1 MKRGQISVEYLIL
14 IGVIFLAI
22 IPIFYYALQQSSQN
36 VRMNEAND
44 FVSTLASTADMVYAL
59 GPGSQDYVKVVMPGG
74 VENVSISRNEISLKV
89 RIFGGIA
96 DIFAYS
102 KANLIGSISTGSG
115 SRHISVK
122 NINGTVRI
130 EE

>member
-1 MKRGQISVEYLIL
+1 MKRGQVAIEYLLL

-22 IPIFYYALQQSSQN
+22 IPVFYYAIQQSSQD

-44 FVSTLASTADMVYAL
+44 FASTLAKTADVVYAL
-59 GPGSQDYVKVVMPGG
+59 GPGSQDYVNVVLPGG
-74 VENVSISRNEISLKV
+74 VENISITRNEILLKV
-89 RIFGGIA
+89 KIFGGTA
-96 DIFAYS
+96 DIFAHS
-102 KANLIGSISTGSG
+102 KTNLTGSLSTISG
-115 SRHISVK
+115 SKHISVK

>member
-1 MKRGQISVEYLIL
+1 MKRGQIATEYLIL
-14 IGVIFLAI
+14 TGVIFLAI

-44 FVSTLASTADMVYAL
+44 FVNTLAKTADMVYAL
-59 GPGSQDYVKVVMPGG
+59 GPGSQDYVGVVMPGG
-74 VENVSISRNEISLKV
+74 VESVSISRNEVLLKV
-89 RIFGGIA
+89 RIFRGTA

-102 KANLIGSISTGSG
+102 KANLTGSISTTSG
-115 SRHISVK
+115 SKHVSVK
-122 NINGTVRI
+122 NINGTVQI